1 MVPNGLCA
9 PFFPENVSSGTFS
22 QFTRGQLLTITLLK
36 ATLHAPQGNLVL
48 QKIHRIYESIANI
61 VNPSRPKLA
70 QDSESIKYEC
80 CSDQGQADADT
91 LLIIEDSIQDL
102 AAKVSAICYSAMQA
116 YGNLKNET
124 L

>member
-1 MVPNGLCA
+1 M
-9 PFFPENVSSGTFS
+9 
-22 QFTRGQLLTITLLK
+22 
-36 ATLHAPQGNLVL
+36 L

-61 VNPSRPKLA
+61 VNPSQPKLA

-80 CSDQGQADADT
+80 CSDQGLANADT
-91 LLIIEDSIQDL
+91 LLIIEDSIQDCL
-102 AAKVSAICYSAMQA
+102 VAAKVSAICYSAMQA